1 MMKKNLVSYGVN
13 FLSILI
19 IYLLF
24 ITLMQTG
31 VITSYY
37 QGILITVCINIIL
50 ATSLNLSTGCLGEL
64 VLGHAGFMSVGAYTA
79 ALFTKAV
86 PLPAGLE
93 FPVGILLAGL
103 CAAFFGLLIGI
114 PALRLRGDYLAIIT
128 LGFGEIIRVILLNLD
143 FTGGGRGLSGI
154 EEYTNFHWVFVIMVL
169 TVAILFSLFR
179 SRQGRAILSV
189 RENQV
194 AADSVGI
201 NTTKYK
207 IMAFV
212 ISSFFAGIAGAL
224 YAHYITIIDPSY
236 FGFNLSIE
244 ILVMVVLGGMGS
256 FTGSILAASLLT
268 LLPEVLRGFN
278 DYRLLIYSILL
289 VAMMIFKPEGLLG
302 KYEFSL
308 TRFLSRCKRF
318 FFKGRKTVD
327 GGAE

>member
-1 MMKKNLVSYGVN
+1 MKKNLLSYSIN
-13 FLSILI
+13 FLSILL

-79 ALFTKAV
+79 ALFTKAIQ
-86 PLPAGLE
+86 LPAGLE

-128 LGFGEIIRVILLNLD
+128 LGFGEIIRVILLNLE

-154 EEYTNFHWVFVIMVL
+154 EEFTNFNWVFWIMII
-169 TVAILFSLFR
+169 TVAVLFSLFR

-256 FTGSILAASLLT
+256 FTGAILAASILT
-268 LLPEVLRGFN
+268 FLPEVLRGFN
-278 DYRLLIYSILL
+278 DYRLLVYSVLL

-308 TRFLSRCKRF
+308 TRFLARCKRF
-318 FFKGRKTVD
+318 FMRGRKSVD